1 MKKTFYLLAAAF
13 AAFCCASCTDDAE
26 PVITV
31 ESVTIQTSQ
40 LTLMPGE
47 TAQLEATVTP
57 SDAANSDVTWT
68 TSNDAVAT
76 VSEDGLVTAVSPGDA
91 LITATADSKSATCE
105 VTVSLPAPNIGDY
118 YYSECEH
125 ATYHLVMPSVLGDYY
140 YSDGSWS
147 SEIDADKYVIGIVF
161 WVGDP
166 SVDDAALRNDHP
178 KCVHGLAVGLDSG
191 TELSWQPACESV
203 SYTVSEWL
211 SSNGSKYA
219 LPKSS
224 EAEDAPLQKMIGY
237 NNTKAIETFNAAA
250 ANSGCQVSPV
260 KWVVSYRSEVPAPA
274 SSSDWYIPS
283 PKELYLLRSGEPEGN
298 VYVKTK
304 VPMSNIAIINQKLSA
319 IGKAEMNTKAFWSS
333 TEFDGNQITNETAW
347 NCYFEDVKTPVSYSF
362 KSWGEGEEYTFV
374 RGILAF

>member
-47 TAQLEATVTP
+47 TSQLEATVTP

-105 VTVSLPAPNIGDY
+105 VTVSLPAPNI
-118 YYSECEH
+118 
-125 ATYHLVMPSVLGDYY
+125 GDYY

-211 SSNGSKYA
+211 SSNASQYA

-224 EAEDAPLQKMIGY
+224 DAADAPLQKMIGY

-298 VYVKTK
+298 VYVTAK
-304 VPMSNIAIINQKLSA
+304 VPMTNIAIINQKLSA